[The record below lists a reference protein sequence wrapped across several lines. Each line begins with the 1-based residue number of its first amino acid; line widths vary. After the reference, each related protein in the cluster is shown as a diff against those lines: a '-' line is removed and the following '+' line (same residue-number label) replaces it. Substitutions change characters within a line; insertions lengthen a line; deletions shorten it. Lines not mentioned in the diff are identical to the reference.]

1 MNNMKI
7 IIVGPSYPYRGGIAA
22 FTDRLATEFLSENID
37 VELYTF
43 TLQYPSILFPGKTQ
57 YSDAVAP
64 KDVKIFRKINSINP
78 FTWIKTA
85 KEIKAKNPDIVI
97 FAYWMS
103 FFAPC
108 YAKMAKI
115 ISNNN
120 QTRCIGLVHNMM
132 PHEKSI
138 LDVLFSPRFVKSMDA
153 FVALSK
159 SVLQDISKLDKNSK
173 PKQFSPHP
181 LYDHYGDREDKSFAL
196 SSLYFDESYNYL
208 LFFGL
213 IREYKGLDLLLKA
226 MADERID
233 NYPLK
238 LVIAGE
244 FYDKKE
250 IYLQMIDNYKINDK
264 VIICDKY
271 IPDEE
276 VKNFFN
282 LADMVV
288 QPYKSAT
295 QSGVTQVAYHFEK
308 PMLVTDVGGLRE
320 IVPDGKVGYVVEPN
334 PVKIADAICDFYDN
348 NRKEF
353 FEDNI
358 VEEKKKYE
366 WSKMTETILNLY
378 KELNSK

>member
-1 MNNMKI
+1 MKI
-7 IIVGPSYPYRGGIAA
+7 IIVGPSHPYRGGIAA
-22 FTDRLATEFLSENID
+22 FTDRLAAEFVAENVD

-57 YSDAVAP
+57 YSDAPAP
-64 KDVKIFRKINSINP
+64 NDISIFRRINSINP
-78 FTWIKTA
+78 LTWIKTA
-85 KEIKAKNPDIVI
+85 KEIKTKNPDIVI

-103 FFAPC
+103 FFASC

-115 ISNNN
+115 IKRNKVS
-120 QTRCIGLVHNMM
+120 RCIGLVHNMM
-132 PHEKSI
+132 PHEQSI
-138 LDVLFSPRFVKSMDA
+138 LDRLFSPHFVKRMDA

-159 SVLQDISKLDKNSK
+159 SVLADVSRLDNKSK
-173 PKQFSPHP
+173 PKYFSPHP
-181 LYDHYGDREDKSFAL
+181 LYDHYGDKEDKVMAMN
-196 SSLYFDESYNYL
+196 SLYMDNNYNYL

-226 MADERID
+226 MSDKRLD
-233 NYPLK
+233 KYPLK
-238 LVIAGE
+238 LIVAGE
-244 FYDKKE
+244 FYEKKE
-250 IYLQMIDNYKINDK
+250 PYLKMIDDLDINDK

-295 QSGVTQVAYHFEK
+295 QSGVTQIAYHFEK

-320 IVPDGKVGYVVEPN
+320 IVPNGKVGYVVEAEPS
-334 PVKIADAICDFYDN
+334 KIADAICDFYDN
-348 NRKEF
+348 ERIEY
-353 FEDNI
+353 FESNI
-358 VEEKKKYE
+358 IEEKKKYE
-366 WSKMTETILNLY
+366 WSKMTETIMKLY
-378 KELNSK
+378 NEIK

>member
-1 MNNMKI
+1 MKI
-7 IIVGPSYPYRGGIAA
+7 IIVGPSHPYRGGIAA
-22 FTDRLATEFLSENID
+22 FTDRLAAEFVAENVD

-57 YSDAVAP
+57 YSDAPAP
-64 KDVKIFRKINSINP
+64 NDISIFRRINSINP
-78 FTWIKTA
+78 LTWIKTA
-85 KEIKAKNPDIVI
+85 KEIKTKNPDIVI

-103 FFAPC
+103 FFASC

-115 ISNNN
+115 IKKNKVS
-120 QTRCIGLVHNMM
+120 RCIGLVHNMM
-132 PHEKSI
+132 PHEQSI
-138 LDVLFSPRFVKSMDA
+138 LDRLFSPHFVKRMDA

-159 SVLQDISKLDKNSK
+159 SVLADVSRLDKKSK
-173 PKQFSPHP
+173 PKYFSPHP
-181 LYDHYGDREDKSFAL
+181 LYDHYGDKEDKIMAMN
-196 SSLYFDESYNYL
+196 SLYMDNNYNYL

-226 MADERID
+226 MSDKRLD
-233 NYPLK
+233 KYPLK
-238 LVIAGE
+238 LIVAGE
-244 FYDKKE
+244 FYEKKE
-250 IYLQMIDNYKINDK
+250 PYLKMIDDLDINDK

-295 QSGVTQVAYHFEK
+295 QSGVTQIAYHFEK

-320 IVPDGKVGYVVEPN
+320 IVPNGKVGYVVEAEPS
-334 PVKIADAICDFYDN
+334 KIADAICDFYDN
-348 NRKEF
+348 ERIEY
-353 FEDNI
+353 FESNI
-358 VEEKKKYE
+358 IEEKKKYE
-366 WSKMTETILNLY
+366 WSKMTETIMKLY
-378 KELNSK
+378 NEIK

>member
-1 MNNMKI
+1 MKI
-7 IIVGPSYPYRGGIAA
+7 IIVGPSHPYRGGIAA
-22 FTDRLATEFLSENID
+22 FTDRLANEFQVEGAD

-57 YSDAVAP
+57 YSDAPAP
-64 KDVKIFRKINSINP
+64 EDIKIFRKINSINP

-85 KEIKAKNPDIVI
+85 KEIKAKNPDIVV

-108 YAKMAKI
+108 YAQMAKI
-115 ISNNN
+115 ISKNKN
-120 QTRCIGLVHNMM
+120 TRCIGLVHNMM
-132 PHEKSI
+132 PHERSL
-138 LDVLFSPRFVKSMDA
+138 LDRLLSPCFVKRMHA
-153 FVALSK
+153 FAALSK
-159 SVLQDISKLDKNSK
+159 SVLDDVSKLDKKSK
-173 PKQFSPHP
+173 PKLFSPHP
-181 LYDHYGDREDKSFAL
+181 LYDHYGDREDKAVAL
-196 SSLYFDESYNYL
+196 SSLYLDDNYNYL

-226 MADERID
+226 MSDDRLD

-238 LVIAGE
+238 LIVAGE
-244 FYDKKE
+244 FYEKKE
-250 IYLQMIDNYKINDK
+250 PYLQMIDNLDIKDR

-295 QSGVTQVAYHFEK
+295 QSGVTQVAYHFER

-320 IVPDGKVGYVVEPN
+320 IVPDGKVGYVVEPE
-334 PVKIADAICDFYDN
+334 PKKIADAICDFYDN
-348 NRKEF
+348 DRKEF
-353 FEDNI
+353 FEANI

-366 WSKMTETILNLY
+366 WSKMTETIMKLY
-378 KELNSK
+378 KETK

>member
-1 MNNMKI
+1 MKI
-7 IIVGPSYPYRGGIAA
+7 IIVGPAHPYRGGIAA
-22 FTDRLATEFLSENID
+22 FTDRLATEFVAEDAD
-37 VELYTF
+37 VTLYTF
-43 TLQYPSILFPGKTQ
+43 TLQYPSFLFPGKTQ
-57 YSDAVAP
+57 YSDAAP
-64 KDVKIFRKINSINP
+64 PENIKIFRKINSVNP

-85 KEIKAKNPDIVI
+85 KEIRSKNPDIVI

-115 ISNNN
+115 ISKNKN
-120 QTRCIGLVHNMM
+120 TRCIGLVHNMM
-132 PHEKSI
+132 PHEKSFM
-138 LDVLFSPRFVKSMDA
+138 DRLFSPCFVKSMDA

-159 SVLQDISKLDKNSK
+159 SVLDDISKLDKKSK

-181 LYDHYGDREDKSFAL
+181 LYDHYGDREDKSLAL
-196 SSLYFDESYNYL
+196 SSLYLDDKYDYL

-226 MADERID
+226 MADERLD
-233 NYPLK
+233 KYPLK
-238 LVIAGE
+238 LIVAGE

-250 IYLQMIDNYKINDK
+250 PYLQMIDNNHINNK
-264 VIICDKY
+264 VIICDRY

-288 QPYKSAT
+288 QPYRSAT

-320 IVPDGKVGYVVEPN
+320 IVPDGKVGYVVEPV
-334 PVKIADAICDFYDN
+334 PEKIADAICDFYDN
-348 NRKEF
+348 DRKELF
-353 FEDNI
+353 GNNI

-366 WSKMTETILNLY
+366 WSKMTETIMKLY
-378 KELNSK
+378 TDISK

>member
-1 MNNMKI
+1 MKI
-7 IIVGPSYPYRGGIAA
+7 IIVGPSHPYRGGIAA
-22 FTDRLATEFLSENID
+22 FTDRLAAEFVAENVD

-57 YSDAVAP
+57 YSDAPAP
-64 KDVKIFRKINSINP
+64 NVISIFRRINSINP
-78 FTWIKTA
+78 LTWIKTA
-85 KEIKAKNPDIVI
+85 KEIRTKNPDIVI

-103 FFAPC
+103 FFASC

-115 ISNNN
+115 IKKNKVS
-120 QTRCIGLVHNMM
+120 RCIGLVHNMM
-132 PHEKSI
+132 PHEQSI
-138 LDVLFSPRFVKSMDA
+138 LDRLFSPHFVKRMDA

-159 SVLQDISKLDKNSK
+159 SVLADVSRLDNKSK
-173 PKQFSPHP
+173 PKYFSPHP
-181 LYDHYGDREDKSFAL
+181 LYDHYGDKEDKVMAMN
-196 SSLYFDESYNYL
+196 SLYMDNNYNYL

-226 MADERID
+226 MSDKRLD
-233 NYPLK
+233 KYPLK
-238 LVIAGE
+238 LIVAGE
-244 FYDKKE
+244 FYEKKE
-250 IYLQMIDNYKINDK
+250 PYLKMIDDLDINDK

-295 QSGVTQVAYHFEK
+295 QSGVTQIAYHFEK

-320 IVPDGKVGYVVEPN
+320 IVPNGKVGYVVEAEPS
-334 PVKIADAICDFYDN
+334 KIADAICDFYDN
-348 NRKEF
+348 ERIEY
-353 FEDNI
+353 FESNI
-358 VEEKKKYE
+358 IEEKKKYE
-366 WSKMTETILNLY
+366 WSKMTETIMKLY
-378 KELNSK
+378 NEIK

>member
-22 FTDRLATEFLSENID
+22 FTDRLAAEFIAENVD

-43 TLQYPSILFPGKTQ
+43 TLQYPSLLFPGKTQ
-57 YSDAVAP
+57 YSDAAAP
-64 KDVKIFRKINSINP
+64 KDVTIYRKINSINP

-85 KEIKAKNPDIVI
+85 KEIKSKNPDIVI

-115 ISNNN
+115 ISRNNH
-120 QTRCIGLVHNMM
+120 TRCIGLVHNMM

-264 VIICDKY
+264 IIICDKY

-308 PMLVTDVGGLRE
+308 PMIVTDVGGLRE

>member
-1 MNNMKI
+1 MKI
-7 IIVGPSYPYRGGIAA
+7 IIVGPSHPYRGGIAA
-22 FTDRLATEFLSENID
+22 FTDRLANEFQVEGAD

-57 YSDAVAP
+57 YSDAPAP
-64 KDVKIFRKINSINP
+64 EDIKIFRKINSINP

-85 KEIKAKNPDIVI
+85 KEIKAKNPDIVV

-108 YAKMAKI
+108 YAQMAKI
-115 ISNNN
+115 ISKNKS
-120 QTRCIGLVHNMM
+120 TRCIGLVHNMM
-132 PHEKSI
+132 PHEKSL
-138 LDVLFSPRFVKSMDA
+138 LDRLFSPCFVKRMHA
-153 FVALSK
+153 FAALSK
-159 SVLQDISKLDKNSK
+159 SVLDDVSKLDKKSK
-173 PKQFSPHP
+173 PKLFSPHP
-181 LYDHYGDREDKSFAL
+181 LYDHYGDREDKAVAL
-196 SSLYFDESYNYL
+196 SSLYLDDNYNYL

-226 MADERID
+226 MSDERLD

-238 LVIAGE
+238 LIVAGE
-244 FYDKKE
+244 FYEKKE
-250 IYLQMIDNYKINDK
+250 PYLQMIDNLDIKDR

-295 QSGVTQVAYHFEK
+295 QSGVTQVAYHFER

-320 IVPDGKVGYVVEPN
+320 IVSDGKVGYVVEPE
-334 PVKIADAICDFYDN
+334 PKKIADAICDFYDN
-348 NRKEF
+348 DRKEF
-353 FEDNI
+353 FEANI

-366 WSKMTETILNLY
+366 WSKMTETIMKLY
-378 KELNSK
+378 KETKQL

>member
-1 MNNMKI
+1 MKI
-7 IIVGPSYPYRGGIAA
+7 IIVGPSHPYRGGIAA
-22 FTDRLATEFLSENID
+22 FTDRLANEFQVEGAD

-57 YSDAVAP
+57 YSDAPAP
-64 KDVKIFRKINSINP
+64 EDIKIFRKINSINP

-85 KEIKAKNPDIVI
+85 KEIKAKNPDIVV

-108 YAKMAKI
+108 YAQMAKI
-115 ISNNN
+115 ISKNKN
-120 QTRCIGLVHNMM
+120 TRCIGLVHNMM
-132 PHEKSI
+132 PHERSL
-138 LDVLFSPRFVKSMDA
+138 LDRLLSPCFVKRMHA
-153 FVALSK
+153 FAALSK
-159 SVLQDISKLDKNSK
+159 SVLDDVSKLDKKSK
-173 PKQFSPHP
+173 PKLFSPHP
-181 LYDHYGDREDKSFAL
+181 LYDHYGDREDKAVAL
-196 SSLYFDESYNYL
+196 SSLYLDDNYNYL

-226 MADERID
+226 MSDERLD

-238 LVIAGE
+238 LIVAGE
-244 FYDKKE
+244 FYEKKE
-250 IYLQMIDNYKINDK
+250 PYLQMIDNLDIKDR

-295 QSGVTQVAYHFEK
+295 QSGVTQVAYHFER

-320 IVPDGKVGYVVEPN
+320 IVPDGKVGYVVEPE
-334 PVKIADAICDFYDN
+334 PKKIADAICDFYDN
-348 NRKEF
+348 DRKEF
-353 FEDNI
+353 FEANI

-366 WSKMTETILNLY
+366 WSKMTETIMKLY
-378 KELNSK
+378 KETKQL

>member
-1 MNNMKI
+1 MKI
-7 IIVGPSYPYRGGIAA
+7 IIVGPSHPYRGGIAA
-22 FTDRLATEFLSENID
+22 FTDRLANEFQVEGAD

-57 YSDAVAP
+57 YSDAPAP
-64 KDVKIFRKINSINP
+64 EDIKIFRKINSINP

-85 KEIKAKNPDIVI
+85 KEIKAKNPDIVV

-108 YAKMAKI
+108 YAQMAKI
-115 ISNNN
+115 ISKNKN
-120 QTRCIGLVHNMM
+120 TRCIGLVHNMM
-132 PHEKSI
+132 PHERSL
-138 LDVLFSPRFVKSMDA
+138 LDRLLSPCFVKRMHA
-153 FVALSK
+153 FAALSK
-159 SVLQDISKLDKNSK
+159 SVLNDVSKLDKKSK
-173 PKQFSPHP
+173 PKLFSPHP
-181 LYDHYGDREDKSFAL
+181 LYDHYGDREDKAVAL
-196 SSLYFDESYNYL
+196 SCLYLDDNYNYL

-226 MADERID
+226 MSDERLD

-238 LVIAGE
+238 LIVAGE
-244 FYDKKE
+244 FYEKKE
-250 IYLQMIDNYKINDK
+250 PYLQMIDNLDIKDR
-264 VIICDKY
+264 VIVCDKY

-320 IVPDGKVGYVVEPN
+320 IVPDGKVGYVVEPE
-334 PVKIADAICDFYDN
+334 PKKIADAICDFYDN
-348 NRKEF
+348 DRKEF
-353 FEDNI
+353 FEANI

-366 WSKMTETILNLY
+366 WSKMTETIMKLY
-378 KELNSK
+378 KETKQL

>member
-1 MNNMKI
+1 MKI
-7 IIVGPSYPYRGGIAA
+7 VVVGPSHPYRGGIAA
-22 FTDRLATEFLSENID
+22 FTDRLANEFVAEGDD
-37 VELYTF
+37 VHLYTF

-57 YSDAVAP
+57 YSDALAP
-64 KDVKIFRKINSINP
+64 KNIRIFRRINSINP
-78 FTWIKTA
+78 ISWVKTA

-115 ISNNN
+115 ISKNKN
-120 QTRCIGLVHNMM
+120 TRCIGLVHNMM

-138 LDVLFSPRFVKSMDA
+138 LDRVFSPCFVKKMDA

-159 SVLQDISKLDKNSK
+159 SVLEDVSKLDKKSK
-173 PKQFSPHP
+173 PKCFSPHP
-181 LYDHYGDREDKSFAL
+181 LYDHYGDKEDKSLAIN
-196 SSLYFDESYNYL
+196 SLYLDDKYNYL

-233 NYPLK
+233 NYPIK
-238 LVIAGE
+238 LIVAGE
-244 FYDKKE
+244 FYEKKE
-250 IYLQMIDNYKINDK
+250 PYLQMIDNYKINDK
-264 VIICDKY
+264 VVICDRY

-320 IVPDGKVGYVVEPN
+320 IVPDGKVGYVVEPQ
-334 PVKIADAICDFYDN
+334 PDKIADAICDFYDN
-348 NRKEF
+348 DRKEF
-353 FEDNI
+353 FENNV

-366 WSKMTETILNLY
+366 WSKMTATIKKLY
-378 KELNSK
+378 NDVSK

>member
-1 MNNMKI
+1 MKI
-7 IIVGPSYPYRGGIAA
+7 IIVGPSHPYRGGIAA
-22 FTDRLATEFLSENID
+22 FTDRLAAEFVTENVD

-57 YSDAVAP
+57 YSDAPAP
-64 KDVKIFRKINSINP
+64 NDISIFRRINSINP
-78 FTWIKTA
+78 LTWIKTA
-85 KEIKAKNPDIVI
+85 KEIRTKNPDIVI

-103 FFAPC
+103 FFASC

-115 ISNNN
+115 IKKNKVS
-120 QTRCIGLVHNMM
+120 RCIGLVHNMM
-132 PHEKSI
+132 PHEQSI
-138 LDVLFSPRFVKSMDA
+138 LDRLFSPHFVKRMDA

-159 SVLQDISKLDKNSK
+159 SVLADVSRLDKKSK
-173 PKQFSPHP
+173 PKYFSPHP
-181 LYDHYGDREDKSFAL
+181 LYDHYGDKEDKVMAMN
-196 SSLYFDESYNYL
+196 SLYMDNNYNYL

-226 MADERID
+226 MSDKRLD
-233 NYPLK
+233 KYPLK
-238 LVIAGE
+238 LIVAGE
-244 FYDKKE
+244 FYEKKE
-250 IYLQMIDNYKINDK
+250 PYLKMIDDLDINDK

-295 QSGVTQVAYHFEK
+295 QSGVTQIAYHFEK

-320 IVPDGKVGYVVEPN
+320 IVPNGKVGYVVEAEPS
-334 PVKIADAICDFYDN
+334 KIADAICDFYDN
-348 NRKEF
+348 ERIEY
-353 FEDNI
+353 FESNI
-358 VEEKKKYE
+358 IEEKKKYE
-366 WSKMTETILNLY
+366 WSKMTETIMKLY
-378 KELNSK
+378 NEIK

>member
-196 SSLYFDESYNYL
+196 SSLYFDESYNYQSSASISL
-208 LFFGL
+208 SY
-213 IREYKGLDLLLKA
+213 RRTLLL
-226 MADERID
+226 
-233 NYPLK
+233 
-238 LVIAGE
+238 
-244 FYDKKE
+244 
-250 IYLQMIDNYKINDK
+250 
-264 VIICDKY
+264 
-271 IPDEE
+271 
-276 VKNFFN
+276 
-282 LADMVV
+282 
-288 QPYKSAT
+288 
-295 QSGVTQVAYHFEK
+295 
-308 PMLVTDVGGLRE
+308 
-320 IVPDGKVGYVVEPN
+320 
-334 PVKIADAICDFYDN
+334 
-348 NRKEF
+348 
-353 FEDNI
+353 
-358 VEEKKKYE
+358 
-366 WSKMTETILNLY
+366 
-378 KELNSK
+378 

>member
-1 MNNMKI
+1 MKI
-7 IIVGPSYPYRGGIAA
+7 IIVGPSHPYRGGIAA
-22 FTDRLATEFLSENID
+22 FTDRLANEFQVEGAD

-57 YSDAVAP
+57 YSDAPAP
-64 KDVKIFRKINSINP
+64 EDIKIFRKINSINP

-85 KEIKAKNPDIVI
+85 KEIKAKNPDIVV

-108 YAKMAKI
+108 YAQMAKI
-115 ISNNN
+115 ISKNKN
-120 QTRCIGLVHNMM
+120 TRCIGLVHNMM
-132 PHEKSI
+132 PHERSL
-138 LDVLFSPRFVKSMDA
+138 LDRLLSPCFVKRMHA
-153 FVALSK
+153 FAALSK
-159 SVLQDISKLDKNSK
+159 SVLNDVSKLDKKSK
-173 PKQFSPHP
+173 PKLFSPHP
-181 LYDHYGDREDKSFAL
+181 LYDHYGDREDKTVAL
-196 SSLYFDESYNYL
+196 SSLYLDDNYNYL

-226 MADERID
+226 MSDERLD

-238 LVIAGE
+238 LIVAGE
-244 FYDKKE
+244 FYEKKE
-250 IYLQMIDNYKINDK
+250 PYLQMIDNLDIKDR

-320 IVPDGKVGYVVEPN
+320 IVPDGKVGYVVEPE
-334 PVKIADAICDFYDN
+334 PKKIADAICDFYDN
-348 NRKEF
+348 ERKEF
-353 FEDNI
+353 FEANI

-366 WSKMTETILNLY
+366 WSKMTETIMKLY
-378 KELNSK
+378 KETK

>member
-1 MNNMKI
+1 MKI
-7 IIVGPSYPYRGGIAA
+7 IIVGPSHPYRGGIAA
-22 FTDRLATEFLSENID
+22 FTDRLAAEFVAENVD

-57 YSDAVAP
+57 YSDAPAP
-64 KDVKIFRKINSINP
+64 NDISIFRRINSINP
-78 FTWIKTA
+78 LTWIKTA
-85 KEIKAKNPDIVI
+85 KEIRTKNPDIVI

-103 FFAPC
+103 FFASC

-115 ISNNN
+115 IKKNKVS
-120 QTRCIGLVHNMM
+120 RCIGLVHNMM
-132 PHEKSI
+132 PHEQSI
-138 LDVLFSPRFVKSMDA
+138 LDRLFSPHFVKRMDA

-159 SVLQDISKLDKNSK
+159 SVLADVSRLDNKSK
-173 PKQFSPHP
+173 PKYFSPHP
-181 LYDHYGDREDKSFAL
+181 LYDHYGDKEDKVMAMN
-196 SSLYFDESYNYL
+196 SLYMDNNYNYL

-226 MADERID
+226 MSDKRLD
-233 NYPLK
+233 KYPLK
-238 LVIAGE
+238 LIVAGE
-244 FYDKKE
+244 FYEKKE
-250 IYLQMIDNYKINDK
+250 PYLKMIDDLDINDK

-295 QSGVTQVAYHFEK
+295 QSGVTQIAYHFEK

-320 IVPDGKVGYVVEPN
+320 IVPNGKVGYVVEAEPS
-334 PVKIADAICDFYDN
+334 KIADAICDFYDN
-348 NRKEF
+348 ERIEY
-353 FEDNI
+353 FESNI
-358 VEEKKKYE
+358 IEEKKKYE
-366 WSKMTETILNLY
+366 WSKMTETIMKLY
-378 KELNSK
+378 NEIK

>member
-1 MNNMKI
+1 MKI
-7 IIVGPSYPYRGGIAA
+7 IIVGPAHPYRGGIAA
-22 FTDRLATEFLSENID
+22 FTDRLATEFVAENVD

-43 TLQYPSILFPGKTQ
+43 TLQYPSFLFPGKTQ
-57 YSDAVAP
+57 YSDAPAP
-64 KDVKIFRKINSINP
+64 ENIKIFRKINSVNP

-85 KEIKAKNPDIVI
+85 KEIRMKNPDIVI

-108 YAKMAKI
+108 YAKMSKI
-115 ISNNN
+115 IKKNKH
-120 QTRCIGLVHNMM
+120 TRCIGLVHNMM
-132 PHEKSI
+132 PHEQSI
-138 LDVLFSPRFVKSMDA
+138 LDRLFSPHFVKRMDA

-159 SVLQDISKLDKNSK
+159 SVLADVSRLDKKSK
-173 PKQFSPHP
+173 PKYFSPHP
-181 LYDHYGDREDKSFAL
+181 LYDHYGDKEDKVMAMN
-196 SSLYFDESYNYL
+196 SLYMDNNYNYL

-226 MADERID
+226 MSDKRLD
-233 NYPLK
+233 KYPLK
-238 LVIAGE
+238 LIVAGE
-244 FYDKKE
+244 FYEKKE
-250 IYLQMIDNYKINDK
+250 PYLKMIDDLDINDK

-295 QSGVTQVAYHFEK
+295 QSGVTQIAYHFEK

-320 IVPDGKVGYVVEPN
+320 IVPNGKVGYVVEAEPS
-334 PVKIADAICDFYDN
+334 KIADAICDFYDN
-348 NRKEF
+348 ERIEY
-353 FEDNI
+353 FESNI
-358 VEEKKKYE
+358 IEEKKKYE
-366 WSKMTETILNLY
+366 WSKMTETIMKLY
-378 KELNSK
+378 NEIK

>member
-1 MNNMKI
+1 MKI
-7 IIVGPSYPYRGGIAA
+7 IIVGPSHPYRGGIAA
-22 FTDRLATEFLSENID
+22 FTDRLANEFQVEGAD

-57 YSDAVAP
+57 YSDAPAP
-64 KDVKIFRKINSINP
+64 EDIKIFRKINSINP

-85 KEIKAKNPDIVI
+85 KEIKAKNPDIVV

-108 YAKMAKI
+108 YAQMAKI
-115 ISNNN
+115 ISKNKN
-120 QTRCIGLVHNMM
+120 TRCIGLVHNMM
-132 PHEKSI
+132 PHERSL
-138 LDVLFSPRFVKSMDA
+138 LDRLLSPCFVKRMHA
-153 FVALSK
+153 FAALSK
-159 SVLQDISKLDKNSK
+159 SVLNDVSKLDKKSK
-173 PKQFSPHP
+173 PKLFSPHP
-181 LYDHYGDREDKSFAL
+181 LYDHYGDREDKAVAL
-196 SSLYFDESYNYL
+196 SSLYLDDNYNYL

-226 MADERID
+226 MSDDRLD

-238 LVIAGE
+238 LIVAGE
-244 FYDKKE
+244 FYEKKE
-250 IYLQMIDNYKINDK
+250 PYLQMIDNLDIKDR

-320 IVPDGKVGYVVEPN
+320 IVPNGKVGYVVEPE
-334 PVKIADAICDFYDN
+334 PKKIADAICDFYDN
-348 NRKEF
+348 DRKEF
-353 FEDNI
+353 FEANI

-366 WSKMTETILNLY
+366 WSKMTETIMKLY
-378 KELNSK
+378 KETKQL

>member
-1 MNNMKI
+1 MKI
-7 IIVGPSYPYRGGIAA
+7 IIVGPSHPYRGGIAA
-22 FTDRLATEFLSENID
+22 FTDRLAAEFVAENVD

-57 YSDAVAP
+57 YSDAPAP
-64 KDVKIFRKINSINP
+64 NDISIFRRINSINP
-78 FTWIKTA
+78 LTWIKTA
-85 KEIKAKNPDIVI
+85 KEIRTKNPDIVI

-103 FFAPC
+103 FFASC

-115 ISNNN
+115 IKKNKVS
-120 QTRCIGLVHNMM
+120 RCIGLVHNMM
-132 PHEKSI
+132 PHEQSI
-138 LDVLFSPRFVKSMDA
+138 LDRLFSPHFVKRMDA

-159 SVLQDISKLDKNSK
+159 SVLADVSRLDKKSK
-173 PKQFSPHP
+173 PKYFSPHP
-181 LYDHYGDREDKSFAL
+181 LYDHYGDKEDKVMAMN
-196 SSLYFDESYNYL
+196 SLYMDNNYNYL

-226 MADERID
+226 MSDKRLD
-233 NYPLK
+233 KYPLK
-238 LVIAGE
+238 LIVAGE
-244 FYDKKE
+244 FYEKKE
-250 IYLQMIDNYKINDK
+250 PYLKMIDDLDINDK

-295 QSGVTQVAYHFEK
+295 QSGVTQIAYHFEK

-320 IVPDGKVGYVVEPN
+320 IVPNGKVGYVVEAEPS
-334 PVKIADAICDFYDN
+334 KIADAICDFYDN
-348 NRKEF
+348 ERIEY
-353 FEDNI
+353 FESNI
-358 VEEKKKYE
+358 IEEKKKYE
-366 WSKMTETILNLY
+366 WSKMTETIMKLY
-378 KELNSK
+378 NEIK

>member
-1 MNNMKI
+1 MKI
-7 IIVGPSYPYRGGIAA
+7 IVVGPSHPYRGGIAA
-22 FTDRLATEFLSENID
+22 FTDRLANEFVSESDD
-37 VELYTF
+37 VHLYTF

-57 YSDAVAP
+57 YSDAPAP
-64 KDVKIFRKINSINP
+64 KNIRIFRRINSINP
-78 FTWIKTA
+78 FSWVKTA
-85 KEIKAKNPDIVI
+85 KEIRAKNPDIVI

-115 ISNNN
+115 ISKNKN
-120 QTRCIGLVHNMM
+120 TRCIGLVHNMM
-132 PHEKSI
+132 PHEKSL
-138 LDVLFSPRFVKSMDA
+138 LDRFFSPCFVKRMDA

-159 SVLQDISKLDKNSK
+159 SVLEDISKLDKKSK

-181 LYDHYGDREDKSFAL
+181 LYDHYGDREDRSLAIN
-196 SSLYFDESYNYL
+196 SLYLDDRYNYL

-233 NYPLK
+233 KYPVK
-238 LVIAGE
+238 LIVAGE
-244 FYDKKE
+244 FYEKKE
-250 IYLQMIDNYKINDK
+250 PYLQMIDNYKINDK
-264 VIICDKY
+264 VIICDRY

-288 QPYKSAT
+288 QPYRSAT

-320 IVPDGKVGYVVEPN
+320 IVPDGKVGYVVEPQ

-348 NRKEF
+348 DRKEF
-353 FEDNI
+353 FEDNVI
-358 VEEKKKYE
+358 EEKKKYE
-366 WSKMTETILNLY
+366 WSKMTETIKRLY
-378 KELNSK
+378 AEISK

>member
-1 MNNMKI
+1 MKI
-7 IIVGPSYPYRGGIAA
+7 VVVGPSHPYRGGIAA
-22 FTDRLATEFLSENID
+22 FTDRLANEFVSENDD
-37 VELYTF
+37 VHLYTF

-57 YSDAVAP
+57 YSDAPAP
-64 KDVKIFRKINSINP
+64 KNIRIFRRINSINP
-78 FTWIKTA
+78 FSWIKTA

-115 ISNNN
+115 ISKNKK
-120 QTRCIGLVHNMM
+120 TRCIGLVHNMM
-132 PHEKSI
+132 PHEKSL
-138 LDVLFSPRFVKSMDA
+138 LDRIFSPCFVKKMDA

-159 SVLQDISKLDKNSK
+159 SVLEDISKLDKKSK
-173 PKQFSPHP
+173 PKYFSPHP
-181 LYDHYGDREDKSFAL
+181 LYDHYGDREDKSLAIN
-196 SSLYFDESYNYL
+196 SLYLDDKYNYL

-233 NYPLK
+233 NY
-238 LVIAGE
+238 
-244 FYDKKE
+244 
-250 IYLQMIDNYKINDK
+250 KINDK
-264 VIICDKY
+264 VVICDRY

-288 QPYKSAT
+288 QPYRSAT

-320 IVPDGKVGYVVEPN
+320 IVPDGKVGYVVEPQ

-348 NRKEF
+348 DRKEF
-353 FEDNI
+353 FENNI
-358 VEEKKKYE
+358 IEEKKKYE
-366 WSKMTETILNLY
+366 WAKMTETIKKLY
-378 KELNSK
+378 NDVSK

>member
-1 MNNMKI
+1 MKI
-7 IIVGPSYPYRGGIAA
+7 IIVGPAHPYRGGIAA
-22 FTDRLATEFLSENID
+22 FTDRLATEFVAEDVD

-43 TLQYPSILFPGKTQ
+43 TLQYPSFLFPGKTQ
-57 YSDAVAP
+57 YSDAPAP
-64 KDVKIFRKINSINP
+64 DKIKIYRKINSINP

-85 KEIKAKNPDIVI
+85 KEIRTKKPDVVI

-108 YAKMAKI
+108 YAKMSKI
-115 ISNNN
+115 IKKNKHS
-120 QTRCIGLVHNMM
+120 RCIGLVHNMM
-132 PHEKSI
+132 PHEKSL
-138 LDVLFSPRFVKSMDA
+138 LDRLFSPRFVKSMDA

-159 SVLQDISKLDKNSK
+159 SVLQDVSDLDRNDK

-181 LYDHYGDREDKSFAL
+181 LYDHYGDREDKLMAM
-196 SSLYFDESYNYL
+196 SSLYLDTNYNYL

-250 IYLQMIDNYKINDK
+250 PYLQMIEELDIKDK
-264 VIICDKY
+264 VVICDKY

-288 QPYKSAT
+288 QPYRSAT

-348 NRKEF
+348 DREEF
-353 FEDNI
+353 FENNI
-358 VEEKKKYE
+358 IEEKKKYE
-366 WSKMTETILNLY
+366 WSKMTAAIMDLY
-378 KELNSK
+378 KNVK

>member
-1 MNNMKI
+1 MKI
-7 IIVGPSYPYRGGIAA
+7 IIVGPAHPYRGGIAA
-22 FTDRLATEFLSENID
+22 FSDRLATEFVAEDVD

-43 TLQYPSILFPGKTQ
+43 TLQYPSFLFPGKTQ
-57 YSDAVAP
+57 YSDAPAP
-64 KDVKIFRKINSINP
+64 ENIKIFRKINSINP
-78 FTWIKTA
+78 ITWIKTA
-85 KEIKAKNPDIVI
+85 KEIRGKNPDIVI

-115 ISNNN
+115 ISKDKN
-120 QTRCIGLVHNMM
+120 TCCIGLVHNMM

-138 LDVLFSPRFVKSMDA
+138 LDKLFSPCFVKKMDA

-159 SVLQDISKLDKNSK
+159 SVLQDVSKLDKKDK

-181 LYDHYGDREDKSFAL
+181 LYDHYGDKEDKVMAMN
-196 SSLYFDESYNYL
+196 SLYLDNNYNYI

-238 LVIAGE
+238 LIVAGE

-250 IYLQMIDNYKINDK
+250 PYLQMIDNYQINDK

-308 PMLVTDVGGLRE
+308 PMLVTDVGALRE
-320 IVPDGKVGYVVEPN
+320 IVPDGKVGYVVEPD

-348 NRKEF
+348 EREKF
-353 FEDNI
+353 FESNI

-366 WSKMTETILNLY
+366 WSKMTETIKTLC
-378 KELNSK
+378 KK

>member
-1 MNNMKI
+1 MKI
-7 IIVGPSYPYRGGIAA
+7 IIVGPAHPYRGGIAA
-22 FTDRLATEFLSENID
+22 FTDRLATEFVAEDVD

-43 TLQYPSILFPGKTQ
+43 TLQYPSFLFPGKTQ
-57 YSDAVAP
+57 YSDAHAP
-64 KDVKIFRKINSINP
+64 ENVKIYRKINSINP

-85 KEIKAKNPDIVI
+85 KEIRGKNPDIVI

-108 YAKMAKI
+108 YAKMARI
-115 ISNNN
+115 IKKNKHS
-120 QTRCIGLVHNMM
+120 RCIGLVHNML
-132 PHEKSI
+132 PHEKSL

-159 SVLQDISKLDKNSK
+159 SVLKDVSKLDKKDK

-181 LYDHYGDREDKSFAL
+181 LYDHYGDKEDKLMAM
-196 SSLYFDESYNYL
+196 SSLYLDTNYNYI

-226 MADERID
+226 MADKRID

-238 LVIAGE
+238 LVVAGE
-244 FYDKKE
+244 FYEKKE
-250 IYLQMIDNYKINDK
+250 PYLQMIDELDIKDK

-348 NRKEF
+348 EREEF
-353 FEDNI
+353 FENNI
-358 VEEKKKYE
+358 IEEKKKYE
-366 WSKMTETILNLY
+366 WSKMTATIIDLYNNL
-378 KELNSK
+378 K

>member
-1 MNNMKI
+1 MKI
-7 IIVGPSYPYRGGIAA
+7 IIVGPSHPYRGGIAA
-22 FTDRLATEFLSENID
+22 FTDRLANEFQVEGAD

-57 YSDAVAP
+57 YSDAPAP
-64 KDVKIFRKINSINP
+64 EDIKIFRKINSINP

-85 KEIKAKNPDIVI
+85 KEIKAKNPDIVV

-108 YAKMAKI
+108 YAQMAKI
-115 ISNNN
+115 ISKNKN
-120 QTRCIGLVHNMM
+120 TRCIGLVHNMM
-132 PHEKSI
+132 PHERSL
-138 LDVLFSPRFVKSMDA
+138 LDRLLSPCFVKRMHA
-153 FVALSK
+153 FAALSK
-159 SVLQDISKLDKNSK
+159 SVLDDVSKLDKKSK
-173 PKQFSPHP
+173 PKLFSPHP
-181 LYDHYGDREDKSFAL
+181 LYDHYGDREDKAVAL
-196 SSLYFDESYNYL
+196 SSLYLDDNYNYL

-226 MADERID
+226 MSDERLD

-238 LVIAGE
+238 LIVAGE
-244 FYDKKE
+244 FYEKKE
-250 IYLQMIDNYKINDK
+250 PYLQMIDNLDIKDR
-264 VIICDKY
+264 VIVCDKY

-320 IVPDGKVGYVVEPN
+320 IVPDGKVGYVVEPE
-334 PVKIADAICDFYDN
+334 PKKIADAICDFYDN
-348 NRKEF
+348 DRKKF
-353 FEDNI
+353 FEANI

-366 WSKMTETILNLY
+366 WSKMTETIMKLY
-378 KELNSK
+378 KETK

>member
-1 MNNMKI
+1 MKI
-7 IIVGPSYPYRGGIAA
+7 IIVGPAHPYRGGIAA
-22 FTDRLATEFLSENID
+22 FTDRLATEFVAENVD

-43 TLQYPSILFPGKTQ
+43 TLQYPSFLFPGKTQ
-57 YSDAVAP
+57 YSEAP
-64 KDVKIFRKINSINP
+64 APDKIKIFRKINSINP
-78 FTWIKTA
+78 SSWIKTA
-85 KEIKAKNPDIVI
+85 KEIKTKNPDMVI

-108 YAKMAKI
+108 YARMAKI
-115 ISNNN
+115 IKKNKHS
-120 QTRCIGLVHNMM
+120 RCIGLVHNMM
-132 PHEKSI
+132 PHEKTLLDI
-138 LDVLFSPRFVKSMDA
+138 LFPPRFVKSMDA

-159 SVLQDISKLDKNSK
+159 SVLQDVSDLDKNNK

-181 LYDHYGDREDKSFAL
+181 LYDHYGDREDKLMAM
-196 SSLYFDESYNYL
+196 SSLYLDTNYNYL

-250 IYLQMIDNYKINDK
+250 AYLQMIDSLNIKDKI
-264 VIICDKY
+264 IICDKY

-308 PMLVTDVGGLRE
+308 PMLVTNVGGLRE
-320 IVPDGKVGYVVEPN
+320 IVPDGIVGYVVEPQ
-334 PVKIADAICDFYDN
+334 PSKIADAICDFYDN
-348 NRKEF
+348 EREEF
-353 FEDNI
+353 FENNI

-366 WSKMTETILNLY
+366 WSKMTATIMKLYNDTLN
-378 KELNSK
+378 K

>member
-1 MNNMKI
+1 MKI
-7 IIVGPSYPYRGGIAA
+7 IIVGPSHPYRGGIAA
-22 FTDRLATEFLSENID
+22 FTDRLAAEFVAENVD

-57 YSDAVAP
+57 YSDAPAP
-64 KDVKIFRKINSINP
+64 NDISIFRRINSINP
-78 FTWIKTA
+78 LTWIKTA
-85 KEIKAKNPDIVI
+85 KEIKTKNPDIVI

-103 FFAPC
+103 FFASC

-115 ISNNN
+115 IKRNKVS
-120 QTRCIGLVHNMM
+120 RCIGLVHNMM
-132 PHEKSI
+132 PHEQSI
-138 LDVLFSPRFVKSMDA
+138 LDRLFSPHFVKRMDA

-159 SVLQDISKLDKNSK
+159 SVLADVSRLDNKSK
-173 PKQFSPHP
+173 PKYFSPHP
-181 LYDHYGDREDKSFAL
+181 LYDHYGDKEDKVMAMN
-196 SSLYFDESYNYL
+196 SLYMDNNYNYL

-226 MADERID
+226 MSDKRLD
-233 NYPLK
+233 KYPLK
-238 LVIAGE
+238 LIVAGE
-244 FYDKKE
+244 FYEKKE
-250 IYLQMIDNYKINDK
+250 PYLKMIDDLDINDK

-295 QSGVTQVAYHFEK
+295 QSGVTQIAYHFEK

-320 IVPDGKVGYVVEPN
+320 IVPNGKVGYVVEAEPSQ
-334 PVKIADAICDFYDN
+334 IADAICDFYDN
-348 NRKEF
+348 ERIEY
-353 FEDNI
+353 FESNI
-358 VEEKKKYE
+358 IEEKKKYE
-366 WSKMTETILNLY
+366 WSKMTETIMKLY
-378 KELNSK
+378 NEIK

>member
-1 MNNMKI
+1 MKI
-7 IIVGPSYPYRGGIAA
+7 IIVGPSHPYRGGIAA
-22 FTDRLATEFLSENID
+22 FTDRLANEFLAEGVD

-57 YSDAVAP
+57 YSDAPAP
-64 KDVKIFRKINSINP
+64 KNIKIFRKINSINP
-78 FTWIKTA
+78 FTWVKAA
-85 KEIKAKNPDIVI
+85 KDIKAKSPDIVI

-115 ISNNN
+115 ISKNKS
-120 QTRCIGLVHNMM
+120 TRCIGLVHNMM
-132 PHEKSI
+132 PHEKSL
-138 LDVLFSPRFVKSMDA
+138 LDRLFSPCFVKRMHA
-153 FVALSK
+153 FAALSK
-159 SVLQDISKLDKNSK
+159 SVLDDVSRLDKKSK
-173 PKQFSPHP
+173 TKLFSPHP
-181 LYDHYGDREDKSFAL
+181 LYDHYGDREDKSVAL
-196 SSLYFDESYNYL
+196 SSLYLDDNYNYL

-226 MADERID
+226 MSDERLD
-233 NYPLK
+233 KYPLK
-238 LVIAGE
+238 LIVAGE
-244 FYDKKE
+244 FYEKKE
-250 IYLQMIDNYKINDK
+250 PYLQMIDNLDIKDK

-295 QSGVTQVAYHFEK
+295 QSGVTQVAYHFER

-320 IVPDGKVGYVVEPN
+320 IVSDGKVGYVVEPE
-334 PVKIADAICDFYDN
+334 PKKIADAICDFYDN
-348 NRKEF
+348 DRKEF
-353 FEDNI
+353 FEANI

-366 WSKMTETILNLY
+366 WSKMTETIMELY
-378 KELNSK
+378 KETK

>member
-1 MNNMKI
+1 MKI
-7 IIVGPSYPYRGGIAA
+7 IIVGPSHPYRGGIAA
-22 FTDRLATEFLSENID
+22 FTDRLANEFQVEGAD

-57 YSDAVAP
+57 YSDAPAP
-64 KDVKIFRKINSINP
+64 EDIKIFRKINSINP

-85 KEIKAKNPDIVI
+85 KEIKAKNPDIVV

-108 YAKMAKI
+108 YAQMAKL
-115 ISNNN
+115 ISKNKN
-120 QTRCIGLVHNMM
+120 TRCIGLVHNMM
-132 PHEKSI
+132 PHERSL
-138 LDVLFSPRFVKSMDA
+138 LDRLLSPCFVKRMHA
-153 FVALSK
+153 FAALSK
-159 SVLQDISKLDKNSK
+159 SVLDDVSKLDKKSK
-173 PKQFSPHP
+173 PKLFSPHP
-181 LYDHYGDREDKSFAL
+181 LYDHYGDREDKAVAL
-196 SSLYFDESYNYL
+196 SSLYLDDNYNYL

-226 MADERID
+226 MSDERLD

-238 LVIAGE
+238 LIVAGE
-244 FYDKKE
+244 FYEKKE
-250 IYLQMIDNYKINDK
+250 PYLQMIDNLDIKDR

-295 QSGVTQVAYHFEK
+295 QSGVTQVAYHFER

-320 IVPDGKVGYVVEPN
+320 IVSDGKVGYVVEPE
-334 PVKIADAICDFYDN
+334 PKKIADAICDFYDN
-348 NRKEF
+348 DRKEF
-353 FEDNI
+353 FEANI

-366 WSKMTETILNLY
+366 WSKMTETIMELY
-378 KELNSK
+378 KETK

>member
-1 MNNMKI
+1 MKI
-7 IIVGPSYPYRGGIAA
+7 IIVGPSHPYRGGIAA
-22 FTDRLATEFLSENID
+22 FTDRLAAEFVAENVD

-57 YSDAVAP
+57 YSDAPAP
-64 KDVKIFRKINSINP
+64 NDISIFRRINSIDP
-78 FTWIKTA
+78 LTWIKTA
-85 KEIKAKNPDIVI
+85 KEIRTKNPDIVI

-103 FFAPC
+103 FFASC

-115 ISNNN
+115 IKKNKVS
-120 QTRCIGLVHNMM
+120 RCIGLVHNMM
-132 PHEKSI
+132 PHEQSI
-138 LDVLFSPRFVKSMDA
+138 LDRLFSPHFVKRMDA

-159 SVLQDISKLDKNSK
+159 SVLADVSRLDKKSK
-173 PKQFSPHP
+173 PKYFSPHP
-181 LYDHYGDREDKSFAL
+181 LYDHYGDKEDKVMAMN
-196 SSLYFDESYNYL
+196 SLYMDNNYNYL

-226 MADERID
+226 MSDKRLD
-233 NYPLK
+233 KYPLK
-238 LVIAGE
+238 LIVAGE
-244 FYDKKE
+244 FYEKKE
-250 IYLQMIDNYKINDK
+250 PYLKMIDDLDINDK

-295 QSGVTQVAYHFEK
+295 QSGVTQIAYHFEK

-320 IVPDGKVGYVVEPN
+320 IVPNGKVGYVVEAEPSQ
-334 PVKIADAICDFYDN
+334 IASAICDFYDN
-348 NRKEF
+348 ERIEY
-353 FEDNI
+353 FESNI
-358 VEEKKKYE
+358 IEEKKKYE
-366 WSKMTETILNLY
+366 WSKMTETIMKLY
-378 KELNSK
+378 NEIK

>member
-1 MNNMKI
+1 MKI
-7 IIVGPSYPYRGGIAA
+7 IIVGPAHPYRGGIAA
-22 FTDRLATEFLSENID
+22 FTDRLAMEFIAEDVD

-43 TLQYPSILFPGKTQ
+43 TLQYPSFLFPGKTQ
-57 YSDAVAP
+57 YSDALP
-64 KDVKIFRKINSINP
+64 PENVKIFRKINSINP
-78 FTWIKTA
+78 LTWIKA
-85 KEIKAKNPDIVI
+85 AREIKAKNPDVVI

-103 FFAPC
+103 FFASC

-115 ISNNN
+115 ISRNSNI
-120 QTRCIGLVHNMM
+120 RCMGLVHNMM
-132 PHEKSI
+132 PHEKSVLDI
-138 LDVLFSPRFVKSMDA
+138 LLSPCFVKNMDA

-159 SVLQDISKLDKNSK
+159 SVLDDIEKLDKKSK
-173 PKQFSPHP
+173 PKLFSPHP
-181 LYDHYGDREDKSFAL
+181 LYDHYGDREDKIMAMN
-196 SSLYFDESYNYL
+196 SLYLDNNYNYI

-226 MADERID
+226 MADERMD

-238 LVIAGE
+238 LIVAGE

-250 IYLQMIDNYKINDK
+250 CYLQMIDDYKINDK

-271 IPDEE
+271 IPDDE
-276 VKNFFN
+276 VRNFFN

-308 PMLVTDVGGLRE
+308 PMLVTDVGGLGE
-320 IVPDGKVGYVVEPN
+320 IVPDGKVGYVVEPD

-348 NRKEF
+348 DRMEF
-353 FEDNI
+353 FEENI
-358 VEEKKKYE
+358 IEEKKKYE
-366 WSKMTETILNLY
+366 WSKMTETIMKLY
-378 KELNSK
+378 DEISK